1 MIFSRK
7 RKREVA
13 DYSPLRNTERY
24 KGDREQYK
32 CLLYNVQSWYYQNN
46 DNEYLDFVI
55 DLLRKEVKHASYL
68 ELYRGRERFR
78 YLFPFHRM
86 DSEMIGYQYNDNTT
100 VDLDLAKTVIISEP
114 WKHDNY
120 RSLYSKMKKEKEFYP
135 EENHEAFYY
144 EYLDVACMWNGYHSR
159 AIGGYFG
166 KGILPAIKYDTRKIF
181 DYVDV
186 KDDLTVV
193 YNAKNIVNRCQEE
206 KVNLPERYDECV
218 EDKYKGTDYRLL
230 LIYKLSKLKYQN

>member
-68 ELYRGRERFR
+68 ELY
-78 YLFPFHRM
+78 
-86 DSEMIGYQYNDNTT
+86 
-100 VDLDLAKTVIISEP
+100 
-114 WKHDNY
+114 
-120 RSLYSKMKKEKEFYP
+120 
-135 EENHEAFYY
+135 
-144 EYLDVACMWNGYHSR
+144 
-159 AIGGYFG
+159 
-166 KGILPAIKYDTRKIF
+166 
-181 DYVDV
+181 
-186 KDDLTVV
+186 
-193 YNAKNIVNRCQEE
+193 
-206 KVNLPERYDECV
+206 
-218 EDKYKGTDYRLL
+218 
-230 LIYKLSKLKYQN
+230 